1 VAALLAQGR
10 NVRVCVRALGA
21 NFPSSVEQCATG
33 DFGERPDFAAALE
46 GVERVVHL
54 AGVAHR
60 AAKPDEHQRITAQ
73 ATYNA
78 SPNVVK
84 YHVSA
89 EDADNGTAFS
99 TLPADNMHASTRA
112 RTTAD
117 AGPWTLTSVTGDTN
131 YSRSVTSVVQEIVD
145 RAGWVSGNAL
155 VIILDTHADTT
166 QGEWQDFW
174 SYDGSSSKAA
184 YLEIEYSSGGT
195 AYTLAVDA
203 VSTTIAAGSVE
214 PKASLL
220 TGVDT
225 ASTTITAGSVSPK
238 ASLQASVSAASTGI
252 TAGSVEPNAGLL
264 ASVDTASASIA
275 VGAVALGSSF
285 VVGVDAASTTITA
298 DDVTL
303 VSSSGGTAYTLA
315 IDTTSTTATAGAVGL
330 VLTAGVPVDTA
341 STTATAGS
349 VGLLAGLALGVS
361 TAISTITAG
370 AVGVTASLLM
380 GVGTASTTI
389 AAADVSLELF
399 NVLTTPVRTLTALDA
414 SGTLTVNSNP
424 ALTLH
429 AANGGLTA

>member
-1 VAALLAQGR
+1 MTTWSGSVNASGNDAHQESITNNSGRAVASGSILSGDLTASVVSPGSHGGNDEYSAGLRFTGVTVPQG
-10 NVRVCVRALGA
+10 
-21 NFPSSVEQCATG
+21 ATITSAT
-33 DFGERPDFAAALE
+33 F
-46 GVERVVHL
+46 
-54 AGVAHR
+54 
-60 AAKPDEHQRITAQ
+60 RITAQ

-89 EDADNGTAFS
+89 EDSDNGTAFS
-99 TLPADNMHASTRA
+99 TLPANNMHASTRA

-117 AGPWTLTSVTGDTN
+117 AGPWTLTSVTGNTN
-131 YSRSVTSVVQEIVD
+131 YSISVTSVVQEIVD

-174 SYDGSSSKAA
+174 AYDGSSSKAA
-184 YLEIEYSSGGT
+184 YLEIEYNLGGT

-203 VSTTIAAGSVE
+203 V
-214 PKASLL
+214 
-220 TGVDT
+220 
-225 ASTTITAGSVSPK
+225 STTITAGSVSPK

-252 TAGSVEPNAGLL
+252 TAGSVEPKSGLL

-275 VGAVALGSSF
+275 AGAVALGSSF

-303 VSSSGGTAYTLA
+303 VSGSGGTAYTLA

-361 TAISTITAG
+361 TASSTITAG

-389 AAADVSLELF
+389 AAADVSLELS
-399 NVLTTPVRTLTALDA
+399 NVLTTPVRTLTALNA
-414 SGTLTVNSNP
+414 SGTLTVNSKP